1 MCPFA
6 DTSFLF
12 ATYFQQA
19 NSQRAAEW
27 LESAVSPAFEISPL
41 VRYEF
46 VQGARMEAHFRRTH
60 GVRGF
65 TEEAVLT
72 ALGAFELDE
81 ENGAITMT
89 DFDWAAILSRAYTL
103 SERHTIAEGH
113 RALDILHVATAL
125 NLGAREFL
133 TFDQNQRR
141 LAEAEGLIVPV

>member
-1 MCPFA
+1 MRPFA

-12 ATYFQQA
+12 AAYFQQA
-19 NSQRAAEW
+19 NSQRTAEW
-27 LESAVSPAFEISPL
+27 LELAASPAFEVSPL
-41 VRYEF
+41 ARYEF
-46 VQGARMEAHFRRTH
+46 VQGARMELHFRRTQ

-65 TEEAVLT
+65 AEETVLT

-81 ENGAITMT
+81 ENGAITVT
-89 DFDWAAILSRAYTL
+89 EFDWVAILSCAYTL

-113 RALDILHVATAL
+113 RAVDILHVATAL
-125 NLGAREFL
+125 GLGTREFL